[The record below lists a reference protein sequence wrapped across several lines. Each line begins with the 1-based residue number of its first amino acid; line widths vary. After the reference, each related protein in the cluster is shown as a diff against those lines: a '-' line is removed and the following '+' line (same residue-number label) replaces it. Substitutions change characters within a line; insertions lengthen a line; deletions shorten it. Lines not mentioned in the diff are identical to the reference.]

1 MNETVYNVVLC
12 QKTDQTINFKHML
25 SAKETCLI
33 SYNTTVSC
41 NQNTEV
47 CVVLRS
53 WAWSILTIKKEYTV
67 YIRTFGFNWFCHIQ
81 M

>member
-1 MNETVYNVVLC
+1 MNETALQRCFMSENRS
-12 QKTDQTINFKHML
+12 TINFKHML

-33 SYNTTVSC
+33 TYNTTVSC

-53 WAWSILTIKKEYTV
+53 
-67 YIRTFGFNWFCHIQ
+67 
-81 M
+81 

>member
-12 QKTDQTINFKHML
+12 QKTDQTINFKHMI

-53 WAWSILTIKKEYTV
+53 
-67 YIRTFGFNWFCHIQ
+67 
-81 M
+81 